1 MNLIFDQ
8 TYTDLESALP
18 AIRAALRAAWPS
30 THSSEGNS
38 SDAASSLPE
47 ADASPEQP
55 PRRTR
60 HYVQLVVHEWV
71 ANLTR
76 HATFADPPRISVRVL
91 LNQDAA
97 QCEITDNSRGFD
109 LNSVLSTMG
118 AHAAPFPE
126 SGMGLRIIDACTN
139 DVSYRRASALHH
151 RFTASVPYDHNPW
164 MNVLF

>member
-1 MNLIFDQ
+1 MDLILDR
-8 TYTDLESALP
+8 TYTDLEGALP
-18 AIRAALRAAWPS
+18 AIRTALHAAWTNACPS
-30 THSSEGNS
+30 DTDASEG
-38 SDAASSLPE
+38 
-47 ADASPEQP
+47 P

-60 HYVQLVVHEWV
+60 HYMQLVVHEWV

-76 HATFADPPRISVRVL
+76 HATFTDPPRISVRVL

-109 LNSVLSTMG
+109 LESVLSTMG
-118 AHAAPFPE
+118 VHTTPFPE

-139 DVSYRRASALHH
+139 GVSYHRASALHH
-151 RFTASVPYDHNPW
+151 RFTASIPYDHDPW